1 MRVAAAG
8 GPLTSV
14 TLVDVNADM
23 LRVAEERAARR
34 SFSSRLTFVEGNAE
48 ALPLPDSR
56 FDAYTIAFGIRN
68 VPRIEAALS
77 EAYRVLKRGGRFL
90 CLEFSRVDLPG
101 IERVLRRLFVRRDPR
116 PGQGRD
122 RRRRPLPLSGGI
134 HSHVSVSRFVR
145 RDDRGERLPA
155 RRLHAPERRDRRHP
169 LGLEALI
176 VGILSSL
183 GHSSRLARAAYV
195 FSREGAFVGV
205 DPALLRPVLRLALAF
220 ANLIAKRDGDG
231 LAGLSRAI
239 DRLGPSYVKLGQFL
253 STRPDIVGGKVAV
266 ELERLQDRVAPMS
279 REMAV
284 AIIEASFGMK
294 IEFLFESFGEP
305 VAAASIAQVHRAE
318 VKTDDGMRPVAVKV
332 LRAGIE
338 RRFARDLADMLFAAR
353 FAEGLTPEFRRLRL
367 TQVVETLARS
377 VRMEMDFRLEAAA
390 ASEFAENSSNDPE
403 VRAPA
408 LDWNRTTREVMTM
421 EWIDGVPLT
430 DPQRLTDLG
439 FDPPA
444 LARTL
449 IQTFLRTAL
458 RDGFFHADMHQGNF
472 FVDKEGRI
480 VAVDFGIM
488 GRLGRKE
495 RRFLA
500 EILYGFIRRDYLRVA
515 EVHFEAGYV
524 PHTYRVE
531 DFAQALRAIGEPIHS
546 RTADQISM
554 AKLLTLLFEITALFD
569 MTTRVE
575 LVMLQKT
582 MVVVEGVARKL
593 DPQLN
598 MWSTAEP
605 VVSAWIAENLG
616 PLGRLEDASRGLSSL
631 AVFLANAPRHLDKI
645 AARLETDATAAV
657 IKAEHGLTRSVV
669 YFLAF
674 AILASA
680 LAFVWYHR

>member
-1 MRVAAAG
+1 
-8 GPLTSV
+8 
-14 TLVDVNADM
+14 
-23 LRVAEERAARR
+23 
-34 SFSSRLTFVEGNAE
+34 
-48 ALPLPDSR
+48 
-56 FDAYTIAFGIRN
+56 
-68 VPRIEAALS
+68 
-77 EAYRVLKRGGRFL
+77 
-90 CLEFSRVDLPG
+90 
-101 IERVLRRLFVRRDPR
+101 
-116 PGQGRD
+116 
-122 RRRRPLPLSGGI
+122 
-134 HSHVSVSRFVR
+134 
-145 RDDRGERLPA
+145 
-155 RRLHAPERRDRRHP
+155 
-169 LGLEALI
+169 

-183 GHSSRLARAAYV
+183 GHVLRLTRAAFV
-195 FSREGAFVGV
+195 FAREGAFVGV
-205 DPALLRPVLRLALAF
+205 DPASLPSVLRLPLAL

-253 STRPDIVGGKVAV
+253 STRPDIVGGKVAL

-279 REMAV
+279 RETAV
-284 AIIEASFGMK
+284 AIIEASFGAK
-294 IEFLFESFGEP
+294 IESLYESFGEP
-305 VAAASIAQVHRAE
+305 VAAASIAQVHRAA
-318 VKTDDGMRPVAVKV
+318 VKTDEGLRPVAVKV
-332 LRAGIE
+332 LRAGTE
-338 RRFARDLADMLFAAR
+338 RRFARDLSDMAFAAQ
-353 FAEGLTPEFRRLRL
+353 FAESLAPEFRRLRL
-367 TQVVETLARS
+367 AQVVETLARS

-390 ASEFAENSSNDPE
+390 ASEFLENSRDDPD
-403 VRAPA
+403 VRAPVV
-408 LDWNRTTREVMTM
+408 DWNRTTREVMTM

-430 DPQRLTDLG
+430 DPDRLTELG
-439 FDPPA
+439 FDPRA

-472 FVDKEGRI
+472 FVDSEGRI

-524 PHTYRVE
+524 PHAYRVE

-554 AKLLTLLFEITALFD
+554 AKLLTLLFEITSLFE
-569 MTTRVE
+569 MTTRIE

-605 VVSAWIAENLG
+605 VVGAWIAENLG
-616 PLGRLEDASRGLSSL
+616 PIGRIEDAGRILSSVAAFMSDAPRRLEQIA
-631 AVFLANAPRHLDKI
+631 DKFE
-645 AARLETDATAAV
+645 ARLETDSEREIAKIVPEVTLRVGFIFVLTGFLLALLVMAAYRWV
-657 IKAEHGLTRSVV
+657 R
-669 YFLAF
+669 
-674 AILASA
+674 
-680 LAFVWYHR
+680 

>member
-1 MRVAAAG
+1 M
-8 GPLTSV
+8 SV
-14 TLVDVNADM
+14 
-23 LRVAEERAARR
+23 
-34 SFSSRLTFVEGNAE
+34 
-48 ALPLPDSR
+48 
-56 FDAYTIAFGIRN
+56 
-68 VPRIEAALS
+68 
-77 EAYRVLKRGGRFL
+77 
-90 CLEFSRVDLPG
+90 
-101 IERVLRRLFVRRDPR
+101 
-116 PGQGRD
+116 
-122 RRRRPLPLSGGI
+122 
-134 HSHVSVSRFVR
+134 
-145 RDDRGERLPA
+145 
-155 RRLHAPERRDRRHP
+155 
-169 LGLEALI
+169 
-176 VGILSSL
+176 LSSL
-183 GHSSRLARAAYV
+183 GHGLRLARAAFV
-195 FSREGAFVGV
+195 FAREGAFVGV
-205 DPALLRPVLRLALAF
+205 DPALLPPVLRLPLGF

-253 STRPDIVGGKVAV
+253 STRPDIVGGKVAI

-279 REMAV
+279 RETAV

-294 IEFLFESFGEP
+294 IESLFESFGEP
-305 VAAASIAQVHRAE
+305 VAAASIAQVHRAQ
-318 VKTDDGMRPVAVKV
+318 VKTDEGPRPVAVKV

-338 RRFARDLADMLFAAR
+338 RRFARDLSDMFFAAR
-353 FAEGLTPEFRRLRL
+353 FAQSLTPEFRRLRL
-367 TQVVETLARS
+367 IQVVETLARS

-390 ASEFAENSSNDPE
+390 ASEFAENSRDDRE

-408 LDWNRTTREVMTM
+408 VDWNRTSREVMTM
-421 EWIDGVPLT
+421 EWIDGIPLT
-430 DPQRLTDLG
+430 DLDRLAQLG
-439 FDPPA
+439 FDPRA
-444 LARTL
+444 MARTL

-472 FVDKEGRI
+472 FVDDVGRI

-524 PHTYRVE
+524 PRTYRVE
-531 DFAQALRAIGEPIHS
+531 DFAQAIRAIGEPIHS

-569 MTTRVE
+569 MTTRIE

-605 VVSAWIAENLG
+605 IVGSWIAENLG
-616 PLGRLEDASRGLSSL
+616 PLGRLEDVSRGLSSL
-631 AVFLANAPRHLDKI
+631 VVFLADAPRHLEKI
-645 AARLETDATAAV
+645 AARLETEAAATV
-657 IKAEHGLTRSVV
+657 IDAEHSLSRSVIYV
-669 YFLAF
+669 LGF
-674 AILASA
+674 A
-680 LAFVWYHR
+680 AFVSVVVFLLYHR